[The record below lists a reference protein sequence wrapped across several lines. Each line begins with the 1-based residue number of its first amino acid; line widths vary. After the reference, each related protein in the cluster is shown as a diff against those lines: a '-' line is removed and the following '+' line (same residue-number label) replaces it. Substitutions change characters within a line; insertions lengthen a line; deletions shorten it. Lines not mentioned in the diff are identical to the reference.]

1 MKYNFPRRPAIAA
14 LMLAAI
20 VPVTALGRDQND
32 KGEHRHLREAVLSGK
47 LLPLNRIMAIAQARA
62 PGEIV
67 KIELDDDDD
76 DYRGRI
82 IYEVKTLSRTGR
94 VMKRSEEHTS
104 ELQSLM
110 RISYAVFCLKKN
122 KT

>member
-1 MKYNFPRRPAIAA
+1 MTQNFPRRTAIAA

-20 VPVTALGRDQND
+20 VPATALGRDQND
-32 KGEHRHLREAVLSGK
+32 KDEHRHLRDALLSGK

-94 VMKRSEEHTS
+94 VMKVEIDAATGH
-104 ELQSLM
+104 
-110 RISYAVFCLKKN
+110 VLKVKED
-122 KT
+122 

>member
-1 MKYNFPRRPAIAA
+1 MSVCYQQVALMGAGMKYNFPRRTAIAA

-82 IYEVKTLSRTGR
+82 IYEVKTLSDRKSTR
-94 VMKRSEEHTS
+94 LNSSH
-104 ELQSLM
+104 
-110 RISYAVFCLKKN
+110 
-122 KT
+122 

>member
-1 MKYNFPRRPAIAA
+1 
-14 LMLAAI
+14 MLAAI

-94 VMKRSEEHTS
+94 VMTVENEAATGNVPKVTEDRRGRWSSGTTLETKE
-104 ELQSLM
+104 
-110 RISYAVFCLKKN
+110 RRVG
-122 KT
+122 

>member
-82 IYEVKTLSRTGR
+82 IYEVKTLSLTGR
-94 VMKRSEEHTS
+94 VMKVERSEERRVGK
-104 ELQSLM
+104 EGG
-110 RISYAVFCLKKN
+110 
-122 KT
+122 